1 MKHIILHYAVC
12 AALSV
17 ISVSAFASEHP
28 DSIEHEICLDEL
40 SVTAIKQGSQL
51 DYQAVSAT
59 SIARREI
66 ESLQI
71 SDAKA
76 ASNLVPNFFMPD
88 YGSRITSSIYVRGL
102 GARIDQPAVGL
113 NIDNVPIMNKDN
125 YDFDLPDIDRI
136 EMLRGSQSTLFGR
149 NTMGGLINIYTLSPM
164 AFQGFRASAG
174 YASGNTFKAAASFYA
189 KPHNRLGLSLT
200 AFYRSVGGFFTN
212 AFNGEKCDHEK
223 QVGGRTKLQWRPSSI
238 VSIDNV
244 LSLSLVRQGGYPY
257 ELVNQA
263 ISNLPDD
270 EHKISRYN
278 VGEISYNDTCFY
290 RRTSV
295 CDGLTVS
302 ADLGGARLSS
312 ITSYQF
318 IDDNMTL
325 DQDFLPA
332 SYFTLTQAKCEHT
345 VTQDFIAK
353 STSLSKYAWL
363 AGLFGFY
370 KSCHMDAPVTFLDD
384 GIHQLIENKY
394 NANFSDNKI
403 YWDSR
408 RFILGSNFKTS
419 SYGLAF
425 YHQSSLHIG
434 RLNLLAGVRFDYEH
448 TALDYLSEC
457 STGYTARRTADGSTL
472 AHVDVNIND
481 PGSLSQS
488 FFEVIPKL
496 SVTYDVP
503 SAIKARIYASAAKGY
518 KAGGF
523 NTQMFSDV
531 LQQRIMNTM
540 GVGSSYNVD
549 EIITYKPE
557 HSWTFEAGTHAEWL
571 DSRLHTDLS
580 VFYIHCTDQQLTV
593 FPDGNTTGRIMTN
606 AGKTRSWGIELSLKA
621 NPMQNLDLA
630 MSFGFTD
637 ARFIDFYDGK
647 EDFSGKFIPYA
658 PQNTIFASAN
668 YRFDVNK
675 GPFKHIDIG
684 VNTRTAG
691 KIYWNE
697 QNNVHQNLYALL
709 GATVSFAG
717 SNFALDF
724 WGENLTDTNYKT
736 FYFMSINNTFLQ
748 RGKPLQI
755 GATLKINI

>member
-1 MKHIILHYAVC
+1 M
-12 AALSV
+12 
-17 ISVSAFASEHP
+17 
-28 DSIEHEICLDEL
+28 
-40 SVTAIKQGSQL
+40 
-51 DYQAVSAT
+51 
-59 SIARREI
+59 
-66 ESLQI
+66 
-71 SDAKA
+71 
-76 ASNLVPNFFMPD
+76 
-88 YGSRITSSIYVRGL
+88 
-102 GARIDQPAVGL
+102 
-113 NIDNVPIMNKDN
+113 
-125 YDFDLPDIDRI
+125 
-136 EMLRGSQSTLFGR
+136 
-149 NTMGGLINIYTLSPM
+149 
-164 AFQGFRASAG
+164 
-174 YASGNTFKAAASFYA
+174 
-189 KPHNRLGLSLT
+189 
-200 AFYRSVGGFFTN
+200 
-212 AFNGEKCDHEK
+212 
-223 QVGGRTKLQWRPSSI
+223 
-238 VSIDNV
+238 
-244 LSLSLVRQGGYPY
+244 
-257 ELVNQA
+257 
-263 ISNLPDD
+263 
-270 EHKISRYN
+270 
-278 VGEISYNDTCFY
+278 
-290 RRTSV
+290 
-295 CDGLTVS
+295 
-302 ADLGGARLSS
+302 
-312 ITSYQF
+312 
-318 IDDNMTL
+318 
-325 DQDFLPA
+325 
-332 SYFTLTQAKCEHT
+332 
-345 VTQDFIAK
+345 
-353 STSLSKYAWL
+353 
-363 AGLFGFY
+363 
-370 KSCHMDAPVTFLDD
+370 
-384 GIHQLIENKY
+384 
-394 NANFSDNKI
+394 
-403 YWDSR
+403 
-408 RFILGSNFKTS
+408 
-419 SYGLAF
+419 
-425 YHQSSLHIG
+425 
-434 RLNLLAGVRFDYEH
+434 NLLAGVRFDYEH